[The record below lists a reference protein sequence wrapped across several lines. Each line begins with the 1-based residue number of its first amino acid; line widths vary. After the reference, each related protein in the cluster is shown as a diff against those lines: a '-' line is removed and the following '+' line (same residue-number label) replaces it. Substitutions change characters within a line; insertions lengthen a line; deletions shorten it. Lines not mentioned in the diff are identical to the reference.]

1 MRLLRSS
8 LENAYFGSYPLL
20 KDKIVGEKLR
30 VIVANI
36 EQVPLESKIYVFLEL
51 RIASLRRESD
61 D

>member
-1 MRLLRSS
+1 
-8 LENAYFGSYPLL
+8 LL